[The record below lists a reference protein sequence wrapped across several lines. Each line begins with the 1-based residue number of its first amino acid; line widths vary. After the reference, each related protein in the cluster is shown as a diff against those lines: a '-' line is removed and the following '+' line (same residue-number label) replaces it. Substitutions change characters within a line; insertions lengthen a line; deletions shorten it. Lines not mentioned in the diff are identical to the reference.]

1 MFTTKTESVNAS
13 ATSAQRPSATM
24 IAISAITS
32 GISPA
37 TTAPKT
43 SSRMMN
49 AAGRPN
55 SSSPDLR
62 SCCERSLKSWS
73 SVPSPVMT
81 TLKPS
86 CPSWRSTRLS
96 SLSTS
101 ALRWTASR
109 TAWPSREIPAGLM
122 CATTPVARAFAW
134 RPCTK
139 SWKRMSVSN
148 SRAGDRTT
156 ISSSTP
162 FLSGGKR
169 WAKIRSACSEA
180 GLPVECPWVV
190 RFPGRNSAEQASPST
205 IATSQAESVRHG

>member
-1 MFTTKTESVNAS
+1 MFTTNTESENAS

-32 GISPA
+32 GIRPA
-37 TTAPKT
+37 TTAPNT

-62 SCCERSLKSWS
+62 SCCESPLKSWS
-73 SVPSPVMT
+73 SVPWPVMT
-81 TLKPS
+81 TVKPP
-86 CPSWRSTRLS
+86 CPSSRSTRLS

-109 TAWPSREIPAGLM
+109 TACPSREIAAGVIRW
-122 CATTPVARAFAW
+122 TTPVARACFSRLPTKRRKPASFAN
-134 RPCTK
+134 RD
-139 SWKRMSVSN
+139 
-148 SRAGDRTT
+148 AERTT

-169 WAKIRSACSEA
+169 WLKIRSACAEA
-180 GLPVECPWVV
+180 GLPVEWPCVV
-190 RFPGRNSAEQASPST
+190 RFPGRNSADKATPST
-205 IATSQAESVRHG
+205 IATSHAESVRHG